1 MIDLTDKTNT
11 NPADADFP
19 FGSVR
24 DKTPSLGGTK
34 YDKNTMSDY
43 IQFFHKMM
51 SESGVVPNGQLDNAT
66 NGWQLYEA
74 FRKLTRSYRIYQA
87 TITQDSTNAPV
98 AVIHFNDLGFTPVWS
113 RVTNGFYQLTSTN
126 NFTDGKTV
134 VRPMSGGLST
144 PYQFNLY
151 KAVGQDDV
159 IGLYT
164 FNDSGSL
171 SDSLIGVPTLVEIL
185 IFD

>member
-1 MIDLTDKTNT
+1 MIDLTDKTNI

-51 SESGVVPNGQLDNAT
+51 SESGVVPNGQLDNET

-74 FRKLTRSYRIYQA
+74 FRKLTRTYRMYQA

-98 AVIHFNDLGFTPVWS
+98 AVVHFNDLGFTPTWS
-113 RVTNGFYQLTSTN
+113 RSNTGYYKLTSTN
-126 NFTDGKTV
+126 NFTDVKTV
-134 VRPMSGGLST
+134 VRPISVPGST
-144 PYQFNLY
+144 PYNFNFY
-151 KAVGQDDV
+151 KSSGQDDEIV
-159 IGLYT
+159 LFT

-171 SDSLIGVPTLVEIL
+171 SDSLIGQPCLVEVL